1 MVDLY
6 CTEKLFKSL
15 DIPSSLNQKL
25 YNFNNIDHFDDKFE
39 RIKRR
44 NKVIKYEDIT
54 HPIFNP
60 KENSVI
66 IFDRRMIERDFKNLM
81 NNFGI
86 SFRDKLFDTWKKRN
100 VKVIFNFAFYEA
112 LEYETDLYD
121 FITYDFPFK
130 HLKLTD
136 YPLFENK
143 ENFLFDRLYNLL
155 HYFHENFSGN
165 IDNYPRQKHTLDK
178 KYLFSSLQ
186 MKMRPHRVDFLKKL
200 ISKNLCEYGYISGT
214 KEYFDEYREDIRSR
228 NFNIDNS
235 FLQNQYFYED
245 SHKDFFKKN
254 WDEYADIITDP
265 MQGNIHQNHT
275 ENYNEELE
283 YDMSYIDI
291 QGETHILYN
300 TMYPIFTEKS
310 YQPIFFEKMFLLYGG
325 NCFYEVLDKLGGH
338 NFKDELLLPDSY
350 FTMNNPYEQI
360 DIIVNSLE
368 QLSKI
373 EFSEVFQESQDKILE
388 NKVLLLEHY
397 KKIMEPVKQFIES

>member
-1 MVDLY
+1 M
-6 CTEKLFKSL
+6 
-15 DIPSSLNQKL
+15 
-25 YNFNNIDHFDDKFE
+25 
-39 RIKRR
+39 
-44 NKVIKYEDIT
+44 
-54 HPIFNP
+54 
-60 KENSVI
+60 
-66 IFDRRMIERDFKNLM
+66 
-81 NNFGI
+81 
-86 SFRDKLFDTWKKRN
+86 
-100 VKVIFNFAFYEA
+100 KVIFNFAFYEA